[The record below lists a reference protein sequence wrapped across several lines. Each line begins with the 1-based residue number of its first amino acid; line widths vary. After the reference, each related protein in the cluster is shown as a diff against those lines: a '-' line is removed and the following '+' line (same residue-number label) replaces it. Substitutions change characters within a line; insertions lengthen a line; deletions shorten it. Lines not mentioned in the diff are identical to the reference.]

1 MPKSLTPWGSNIN
14 KNPTQVTPVS
24 KNAAQWSG
32 DIVKNPTQ
40 YNRTGKN
47 DSGWSPEK
55 ALQTYYYDDPKLTYD
70 SPLSLYNYLV
80 NTNTSNQRG
89 QTAWSAS

>member
-1 MPKSLTPWGSNIN
+1 MPKSLTPWGNN
-14 KNPTQVTPVS
+14 NTKNPTQVTPVP
-24 KNAAQWSG
+24 KHAAQWAN
-32 DIVKNPTQ
+32 DIAKTPTR
-40 YNRTGKN
+40 YALKGKN
-47 DSGWSPEK
+47 TSGWSPEH